1 MSIVIATQLLEP
13 CTTFILSVDGG
24 ITSELLQART
34 ACSDHH
40 LILMVVSTEL
50 LEEENRATDVSAVQ
64 KARDFYMSCVN
75 EGTCEQSRLLRE
87 LRHAEIYPFC

>member
-1 MSIVIATQLLEP
+1 MAVITTELLEP
-13 CTTFILSVDGG
+13 CTTLIVMMAV
-24 ITSELLQART
+24 ITTELLQART

-64 KARDFYMSCVN
+64 KARDFYKSCVN
-75 EGTCEQSRLLRE
+75 EGTCE
-87 LRHAEIYPFC
+87 

>member
-1 MSIVIATQLLEP
+1 
-13 CTTFILSVDGG
+13 
-24 ITSELLQART
+24 
-34 ACSDHH
+34 
-40 LILMVVSTEL
+40 MVVSTEL

-87 LRHAEIYPFC
+87 LRHASMKVRVNNLVFSVNYVMRQ